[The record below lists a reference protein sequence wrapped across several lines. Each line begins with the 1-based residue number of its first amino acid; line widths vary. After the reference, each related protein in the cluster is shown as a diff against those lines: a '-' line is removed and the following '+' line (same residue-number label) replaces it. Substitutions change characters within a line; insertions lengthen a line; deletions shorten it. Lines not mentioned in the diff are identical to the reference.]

1 MFYGNF
7 YEERFWKK
15 SHFKL
20 VASFCREE
28 RRGGTCI
35 LIKKELD
42 CKRINTDQALPYSFE
57 CCAVE
62 VLQYNLI
69 IVCIY
74 RTPNS
79 NLDIFFQQLQSLLC
93 TLSRKRNKKIIL
105 CGDWNIDMLQS
116 NKHSRDL
123 KSLLSN
129 YNIKNHINYPTRKNA
144 CLDLITSNLSLN
156 IDPKIHY
163 LCLSDHETGQSITFD
178 LETNLK
184 YE

>member
-1 MFYGNF
+1 MIPSFFVSPITNLTLFHQNIASILSKQDLFEVTLNELGKDLNGVDF
-7 YEERFWKK
+7 ICFTETFMKRGSERNLNIDN
-15 SHFKL
+15 FKL

-42 CKRINTDQALPYSFE
+42 CKRINIDQALPYSFE

-93 TLSRKRNKKIIL
+93 TLSR
-105 CGDWNIDMLQS
+105 
-116 NKHSRDL
+116 
-123 KSLLSN
+123 
-129 YNIKNHINYPTRKNA
+129 
-144 CLDLITSNLSLN
+144 
-156 IDPKIHY
+156 
-163 LCLSDHETGQSITFD
+163 
-178 LETNLK
+178 
-184 YE
+184 